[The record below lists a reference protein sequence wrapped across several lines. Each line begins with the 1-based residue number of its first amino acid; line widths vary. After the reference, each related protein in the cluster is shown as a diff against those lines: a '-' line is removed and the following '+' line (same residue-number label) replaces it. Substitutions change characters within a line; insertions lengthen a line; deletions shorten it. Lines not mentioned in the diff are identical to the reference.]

1 MSQRRI
7 LLVDNDRAFHRLL
20 SDQIGPYGFEVIP
33 ASPADPDVLAKV
45 TQLDPALLIIA
56 VDEPDK
62 VGYSLCNKAKKGVA
76 ANLPVILAT
85 ATVTPAG
92 FANHRKLKIHADEY
106 IDKRGL
112 NADEV
117 VGKIDN
123 LIGLGEPQAGYE
135 SVTEAEDVFDELQ
148 IPVEIEDVPLD
159 LGDAEVVEQLEEDFE
174 SEGQTSLAAP
184 KMVDSML
191 DADLDGAFAAITDF
205 ADEGPRSQAGIS
217 VKLPPIAQPTPKAP
231 PPPRPTR
238 GSEPPPLPSSP
249 AHLRGGVPLPPV
261 EELEVAQP
269 GSGRHVKPAV
279 ATPDP
284 SPSDYLVDE
293 ASIGIPEPIDHPGH
307 HEEAEEV
314 PASEWAGEVPE
325 AIDMGDFGEDER
337 TSAGGPP
344 LASLLGADAA
354 APVVDVPDPVPPPEP
369 ELEMPPV
376 AAIPEPPPEPAPDPG
391 IDLGLDEIAARADAE
406 QSGVHDRRTLQKIH
420 GLERDNARLKAE
432 LEKARASAG
441 DSKAQGREREFLHLR
456 EMIATKDKEI
466 IELRDELV
474 VKDRQISDGKEK
486 LRQLQHTKTQLEG
499 KNLEL
504 ESRIVGDADRV
515 EQSETLRKELEVRL
529 ADATARLAAVETKAK
544 SDAEAATRALA
555 ERTEKAGQ
563 LDKELSAARSKLGES
578 EHKHAEAMATAARQ
592 RDAAEQQVR
601 AELDKSHGE
610 ALAALR
616 AELGDQRV
624 RELGEL
630 ADRHAAA
637 MASREQDRAAA
648 IAAAESAADTRLV
661 ELSQRHAAELEALRA
676 EGERAVAAAQARA
689 EEAIAVERSLA
700 SDALAIERVRADQAV
715 SDAAAHVQ
723 EITTA
728 ERSRAERAIAEA
740 QARAQEDMVAVV
752 AAHQGEM
759 EKINGEHQRALDALR
774 AQLEGQLAQTRAAAI
789 SERDRLVA
797 EQSTAIGILTG
808 DRDKVQA
815 ELDETR
821 IEAERVRGDLAA
833 FADRARREL
842 EVAQHETRKS
852 RDTLTM
858 QFDNTMTELRAEKA
872 EVERG
877 LSGARERTKRLEEE
891 LQVAR
896 DTITARERDV
906 DAQAAAVTER
916 DQRIAQL
923 RGELD
928 ELERENSGYQE
939 QVLKAY
945 QKIKADEQ
953 TVTRAKK
960 AMAIA
965 LTLLDEEKKG
975 AQEGS

>member
-7 LLVDNDRAFHRLL
+7 LLIDNDRAFHRLV

-45 TQLDPALLIIA
+45 TQLDPAIVIIA

-85 ATVTPAG
+85 STVTPAG
-92 FANHRKLKIHADEY
+92 FANHRKLKLHADEY

-112 NADEV
+112 NPAEV

-123 LIGLGEPQAGYE
+123 LIGLGELRHDVVASTG
-135 SVTEAEDVFDELQ
+135 EDEFDELQ
-148 IPVEIEDVPLD
+148 VPVEVEDMALD
-159 LGDAEVVEQLEEDFE
+159 LADAEVVEQLDDDFE
-174 SEGQTSLAAP
+174 SEGASSHGREANPT
-184 KMVDSML
+184 DSML
-191 DADLDGAFAAITDF
+191 EADLDGAFAAITDF
-205 ADEGPRSQAGIS
+205 ADEGPRSQAG
-217 VKLPPIAQPTPKAP
+217 PAPKVPLRAGP
-231 PPPRPTR
+231 VT
-238 GSEPPPLPSSP
+238 EPPPLPASP
-249 AHLRGGVPLPPV
+249 AHLRGGPALAPV
-261 EELEVAQP
+261 EELEVAAP
-269 GSGRHVKPAV
+269 GSQRAAV
-279 ATPDP
+279 VTPDP
-284 SPSDYLVDE
+284 HPSDYVVEE
-293 ASIGIPEPIDHPGH
+293 ASMGIPEPIDSQSHDDL
-307 HEEAEEV
+307 EVQEV
-314 PASEWAGEVPE
+314 PGGEWAGEVPE
-325 AIDMGDFGEDER
+325 PIDMGDFGDEER

-344 LASLLGADAA
+344 VSELLATDLAQ
-354 APVVDVPDPVPPPEP
+354 PVIDLPDEPVPEPVPEPLPEPEPVPPP
-369 ELEMPPV
+369 
-376 AAIPEPPPEPAPDPG
+376 PEPIAAAPAAEPLPEPAPPAPPADAG

-406 QSGVHDRRTLQKIH
+406 QSGVHDRRVLQKLH

-432 LEKARASAG
+432 LDKARQSAADG
-441 DSKAQGREREFLHLR
+441 GKAQGREREFLHLR
-456 EMIATKDKEI
+456 EMIATKDREI
-466 IELRDELV
+466 TELRDELL

-486 LRQLQHTKTQLEG
+486 LRHLQHTKTQLEG

-504 ESRIVGDADRV
+504 EQRMVGDADKV
-515 EQSETLRKELEVRL
+515 EAAEAARKELEVKL
-529 ADATARLAAVETKAK
+529 ADATARLAAVEAKAK
-544 SDAEAATRALA
+544 NDADAATRALA
-555 ERTEKAGQ
+555 ERTEKASQ
-563 LDKELSAARSKLGES
+563 LDRELSAARARLGES
-578 EHKHAEAMATAARQ
+578 EHKHAEALAGVAKA
-592 RDAAEQQVR
+592 RDAAEAQLR
-601 AELDKSHGE
+601 IELELAKNE
-610 ALAALR
+610 AIAALR
-616 AELGDQRV
+616 AELGDQKV

-637 MASREQDRAAA
+637 IAQREQDRAAA
-648 IAAAESAADTRLV
+648 IAAVESASEVKIAEV
-661 ELSQRHAAELEALRA
+661 AQRHQAELEELRA

-689 EEAIAVERSLA
+689 EEALAAERA
-700 SDALAIERVRADQAV
+700 RAAEALAAERARADQAV
-715 SDAAAHVQ
+715 ADAAAHVQ
-723 EITTA
+723 EVAAA
-728 ERSRAERAIAEA
+728 ERARAEKAIAEA
-740 QARAQEDMVAVV
+740 QGRAQDDMMAVV

-759 EKINGEHQRALDALR
+759 EKSAAEHQRSLDALR
-774 AQLEGQLAQTRAAAI
+774 TTLEGQLAQTRAAAI

-797 EQSTAIGILTG
+797 EHGTAIAVLTG

-815 ELDETR
+815 ELDETH
-821 IEAERVRGDLAA
+821 IEAERLRGDLAA
-833 FADRARREL
+833 LADRARKDLEAAQQERERAIA
-842 EVAQHETRKS
+842 EV
-852 RDTLTM
+852 
-858 QFDNTMTELRAEKA
+858 RAEKA

-877 LSGARERTKRLEEE
+877 LSGARDRIKRMEEE

-906 DAQAAAVTER
+906 DAQAAAVAER

-945 QKIKADEQ
+945 QKIKSDEA